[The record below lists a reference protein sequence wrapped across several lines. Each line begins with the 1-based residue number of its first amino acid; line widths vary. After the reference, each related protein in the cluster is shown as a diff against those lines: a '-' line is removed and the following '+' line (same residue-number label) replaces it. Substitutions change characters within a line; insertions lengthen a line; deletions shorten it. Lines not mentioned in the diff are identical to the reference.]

1 MRTVILVFIFLIPF
15 LFIKG
20 SPQSP
25 DFIIIEKDT
34 FALYFLPL
42 NGLTKEKQELLQDN
56 LSRYYE
62 EYYPTTNLWRGFQ
75 AIWQI
80 HDNKLY
86 LISIIGVPDSDKIL
100 KKTFPDK
107 YKDGKVYA
115 DWFSGNLS
123 IPKGDVLRWDGVFSR
138 TYLKEDIY
146 EFMNGNLIKKK
157 NIDNYIGLPNSI
169 PRLMD
174 NPFDGASLNHIT
186 DTVFACIKELDWVI
200 LSELNGWGCDDS
212 YDIIIDENGKI
223 GDIEVDRLPTFL
235 DTQEE
240 IDEYMKHCE
249 ECIEIFKNQLKNL
262 QFDIIKWN
270 GFPYQER
277 IRLELDYFKKDG
289 LENRTY

>member
-1 MRTVILVFIFLIPF
+1 
-15 LFIKG
+15 
-20 SPQSP
+20 
-25 DFIIIEKDT
+25 
-34 FALYFLPL
+34 
-42 NGLTKEKQELLQDN
+42 
-56 LSRYYE
+56 
-62 EYYPTTNLWRGFQ
+62 
-75 AIWQI
+75 

-146 EFMNGNLIKKK
+146 EFMNGDLIKKK

-169 PRLMD
+169 PRLVD
-174 NPFDGASLNHIT
+174 NPFDGASFNHII